1 MTASEKLGAI
11 RSALDYHGGGLLI
24 TEQIREIL
32 DRDDDDPP
40 FHRTAAALIEHEARE
55 AREQHG
61 NNPFASPHEGLGVIY
76 EEWDEFADEIRANN
90 LEAAVHEAIQ
100 LGAMA
105 LRFVA
110 DMYPRLNTPPT
121 LSNVTIGAQYGRDMR
136 VNWAGVVG
144 AGQDVHDDEL
154 AEHRAGHIHVRLEN
168 AGGSGQRGGA
178 QVHAVRDE
186 DEYAELLGRALAAI
200 TEAIDL
206 TNQVTEHA
214 AAIAAELHTANE
226 ARDLELNGPRDY
238 R

>member
-1 MTASEKLGAI
+1 MTMNEKLGAI
-11 RSALDYHGGGLLI
+11 RAFITGQDAFLISAAGQDR
-24 TEQIREIL
+24 IREIL
-32 DRDDDDPP
+32 EHDDDPP
-40 FHRTAAALIEHEARE
+40 FHRIAAALIEHEARQ

-61 NNPFASPHEGLGVIY
+61 NNPFASPYEGLGVIY
-76 EEWDEFADEIRANN
+76 EEWDEFADEIRANH

-110 DMYPRLNTPPT
+110 DMYPRLNTPPQ
-121 LSNVTIGAQYGRDMR
+121 LHRVTIGAQHGRDTR
-136 VNWAGVVG
+136 IKWCNVIGGQG
-144 AGQDVHDDEL
+144 APASTNDDEL

-168 AGGSGQRGGA
+168 AGGSGQPGGT
-178 QVHAVRDE
+178 QVRHE

-214 AAIAAELHTANE
+214 AA
-226 ARDLELNGPRDY
+226 RS
-238 R
+238 